1 MCVRPSVCIT
11 SYRSAFRKGVC
22 RLDHSAFHSYSKTV
36 KQGTLYCKAYFF
48 LKKKKPGDVKSRDLD
63 SNGLVGGSPQ
73 VAESVM

>member
-11 SYRSAFRKGVC
+11 YRSAFRKGVC
-22 RLDHSAFHSYSKTV
+22 RLDHSAFHSYSKMV
-36 KQGTLYCKAYFF
+36 KQGMLHCKAYFF
-48 LKKKKPGDVKSRDLD
+48 LKKKKKPGDVKSRDLD

>member
-1 MCVRPSVCIT
+1 M
-11 SYRSAFRKGVC
+11 
-22 RLDHSAFHSYSKTV
+22 V
-36 KQGTLYCKAYFF
+36 KQGTLHCKAYFF